1 MTSPQPLR
9 PTDPTAPALAVA
21 MATPEMVALP
31 AITAGVLK
39 RLTRLWVTLWGS
51 VRTMPGAAPV
61 EQDSQARRSGAARVL
76 PSGSSAS
83 APRQSAGRR
92 AEEQSPG
99 PGRRTIID
107 FPQVWTTSV
116 DDGLAEVIDAMER
129 AAESTRRHVETAP
142 VQRPVY
148 YRSQRARAAVA
159 PSQVAKRGFA
169 AVQEALAQPARLRE
183 DMEAAVLGDLVW
195 EHTRELHDEARAR
208 GPEWA
213 LIWVAERD
221 ACVRCLAYAGL
232 HVLPGAKFEG
242 GLTFGPRWA
251 SVIGRPPLL
260 GPGWF
265 EGEGSHP
272 WCRCEL
278 RIIHLADVAPMAD
291 ALQREARRSIVKG
304 WARPTEGNTVR
315 VVAAERLLAGS
326 ANLPK
331 SVIAETRSRLGKP
344 ADFRRGVPSP

>member
-1 MTSPQPLR
+1 
-9 PTDPTAPALAVA
+9 

-31 AITAGVLK
+31 VITASVLK
-39 RLTRLWVTLWGS
+39 RLTRLWVALWGS
-51 VRTMPGAAPV
+51 VR
-61 EQDSQARRSGAARVL
+61 VL
-76 PSGSSAS
+76 PSSAVGPAAVTGSRRVAS
-83 APRQSAGRR
+83 TSPATGSV
-92 AEEQSPG
+92 PG
-99 PGRRTIID
+99 PSTID

-148 YRSQRARAAVA
+148 YRSSRARAAVA

-183 DMEAAVLGDLVW
+183 DVEAAVLGDLVW

-221 ACVRCLAYAGL
+221 ACVRCLAYDGL

-272 WCRCEL
+272 HCRCEL

-291 ALQREARRSIVKG
+291 ALKREARRSVAKG
-304 WARPTEGNTVR
+304 WARPTEGNSVR
-315 VVAAERLLAGS
+315 VVAAQRLLTGA
-326 ANLPK
+326 AHLPK
-331 SVIAETRSRLGKP
+331 SVVAETRARLSKP
-344 ADFRRGVPSP
+344 DGFRRGVPSP

>member
-1 MTSPQPLR
+1 VTSPQPLEPR
-9 PTDPTAPALAVA
+9 NPTAPALAVA

-51 VRTMPGAAPV
+51 VR
-61 EQDSQARRSGAARVL
+61 VL
-76 PSGSSAS
+76 PSAVPAPTAVAIPARAS
-83 APRQSAGRR
+83 GGAVLG
-92 AEEQSPG
+92 G
-99 PGRRTIID
+99 VID

-148 YRSQRARAAVA
+148 YRSRRARAAVA

-183 DMEAAVLGDLVW
+183 DVEAAVLGDLVW

-291 ALQREARRSIVKG
+291 ALKREARRSIAKG

-331 SVIAETRSRLGKP
+331 SVIAEARSRLGKP
-344 ADFRRGVPSP
+344 TDFRRGVPSP

>member
-1 MTSPQPLR
+1 
-9 PTDPTAPALAVA
+9 

-76 PSGSSAS
+76 PSRVP
-83 APRQSAGRR
+83 APTAV
-92 AEEQSPG
+92 PI
-99 PGRRTIID
+99 PGRAPGGAALGGAID

-183 DMEAAVLGDLVW
+183 DVEAVVLGDLVW

-208 GPEWA
+208 GPEWG

-232 HVLPGAKFEG
+232 HVLPGAKFDG

-291 ALQREARRSIVKG
+291 ALKREARRSIAKG

-331 SVIAETRSRLGKP
+331 SVIAEARSRLGKP

>member
-51 VRTMPGAAPV
+51 VR
-61 EQDSQARRSGAARVL
+61 VL
-76 PSGSSAS
+76 PSGSAGS
-83 APRQSAGRR
+83 PRQRRVGEGGVAPERR
-92 AEEQSPG
+92 ASSTGDTSP
-99 PGRRTIID
+99 ID

-129 AAESTRRHVETAP
+129 AAESTRRHVETVP
-142 VQRPVY
+142 VQRPAY

-183 DMEAAVLGDLVW
+183 DVEAAVLGDLVW
-195 EHTRELHDEARAR
+195 EHTRDLHDEARAR
-208 GPEWA
+208 GPEWG

-278 RIIHLADVAPMAD
+278 RVIHLADVAPMAD
-291 ALQREARRSIVKG
+291 ALKREARRSIVKG

-315 VVAAERLLAGS
+315 VVAAERLLVGS

-331 SVIAETRSRLGKP
+331 SVIAEARSRLGKP